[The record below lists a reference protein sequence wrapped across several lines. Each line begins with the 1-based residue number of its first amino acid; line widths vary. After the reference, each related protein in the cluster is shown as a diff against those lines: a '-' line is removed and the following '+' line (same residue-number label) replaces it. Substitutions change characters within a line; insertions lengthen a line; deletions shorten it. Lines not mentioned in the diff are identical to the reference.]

1 MAPRRAPSDGPNRA
15 RPTPSRPRSP
25 TSPASLAAGLGTRAR
40 TILAS
45 PPMPPVPPTSPRP
58 RARPRVVVTVP
69 PYATDE
75 PDPAPRTGS
84 TVLVSAPELTRQPS
98 NISATPSNPIIRPH
112 LTDHA
117 SLVSSVAPETSAGP
131 SRWFSF
137 ALPKFAS
144 HTASPEPAPASPLD
158 EERDHDGGKKFHW
171 PFMAGLGASLGGGP
185 TAAQLEK
192 VAQRLAQE
200 REEAH
205 DDEEEEEHEDAR
217 GEMDATLR
225 VGSPGSRARS
235 PSNRSVQSLPPRMAS
250 LSNPN
255 IDESARTDDEEQPY
269 DDHHDRRTASP
280 EAGPSSIVGPP
291 LTRHNTLVSP
301 TSPSDPTGSPA
312 QVAPSPFT
320 PYNPVRHDTFT
331 AAHSKTPGWASPWS
345 PARLFPGASFVSSP
359 TGRRKN
365 KRRGQEEEK
374 RWDDL
379 PGAPDR
385 TYRDKGHTRDRSWGG
400 GAMWDSHHTTVY
412 TRAGTPGQMSEG
424 GEFALDGRREHEPKT
439 LVIIFGPPTL
449 VHVVIA
455 IYAEYFGKPLGLW
468 QTSSKLFHTLAEV
481 LFICMW
487 SASLSLCLDNY
498 LTAPIVC
505 ASPKATRWFTVLPP
519 SWMKNPLRDLA
530 EGPHLQTELCSC
542 QRALISLVIFG
553 LLSYIANLVIS
564 LFRIFEKVK
573 STSVLAGAGQT
584 AHTVRHV

>member
-1 MAPRRAPSDGPNRA
+1 M
-15 RPTPSRPRSP
+15 PSRPRSP

-200 REEAH
+200 REGEH
-205 DDEEEEEHEDAR
+205 DEEEEEHEDGR

-255 IDESARTDDEEQPY
+255 IDESALTDDEEQPY

-301 TSPSDPTGSPA
+301 TSPSDPTGSPT

-365 KRRGQEEEK
+365 KRRGQQEEK

-424 GEFALDGRREHEPKT
+424 GEFALDGRVSRGSMSRSTHSTSGPPNNNKGKKLSVGSAHIQAIVQQKRSKWMNFLLYQVYVPLLFRLLNLSLTTSTLALAIHVRQVEKRWHILGSIGSSPT

-468 QTSSKLFHTLAEV
+468 QTS
-481 LFICMW
+481 
-487 SASLSLCLDNY
+487 
-498 LTAPIVC
+498 
-505 ASPKATRWFTVLPP
+505 
-519 SWMKNPLRDLA
+519 
-530 EGPHLQTELCSC
+530 
-542 QRALISLVIFG
+542 
-553 LLSYIANLVIS
+553 
-564 LFRIFEKVK
+564 
-573 STSVLAGAGQT
+573 
-584 AHTVRHV
+584 